1 MKHRIKD
8 KRIIKPLFYT
18 LSGFFIISILA
29 ISLYS
34 LLGITHKDKIF
45 PGIYI
50 GSIDLSNKSRE
61 EAKRM
66 INQRIDAFNQSG
78 IIFQYGS
85 KNIYIYPISS
95 SVDGETTERL
105 ISFDIDEAID
115 KSFRTGRS
123 DIFWKDFFDRIRLS
137 VFQQKEYANLA
148 VQVDNGRIQEIIEED
163 LLDYKYKNAAYYL
176 DMDGGIGISSE
187 SKGKGFY
194 YDPMVLENNLSKFDF
209 SRIDLIGLDELP
221 QISEEDCL
229 EKKEE
234 VKNLLTIA
242 PITLKYNDGKWFIDK
257 KQLLEW
263 ITIGKNE
270 NNENIVQMDKA
281 KIITYLNE
289 KVSPYIGI
297 KPVKPKFSI
306 ENERVKDFEP
316 GKEGFELDIGLA
328 SDALLKLPET
338 KMNELALETKVVA
351 EASDVKDVN
360 GSSLGIKEII
370 GYNSLSFGNSSSS
383 RIKNIKNGASK
394 INGVLI
400 KPGEEFST
408 IKVLGEI
415 EEKNG
420 YVKEAV
426 INGKA
431 ISQEVGGGL
440 CHLSTTLFRTVLN
453 TGLPVTMRQ
462 NHSYNMGYYS
472 PAGTDATI
480 YDPSPDFRFVNDTP
494 NYILIRS
501 WVAKSDLIIQFWGT
515 KDGRTIT
522 TTKPVAYNF
531 VQPQAAK
538 MIKSKNL
545 ATGKVSC
552 SYPAYTGADVYFDYK
567 ITYPDGTKKEN
578 RFLSHYVPR
587 QGICYVGE

>member
-1 MKHRIKD
+1 MRHRIKN
-8 KRIIKPLFYT
+8 KRIIKPLFYI
-18 LSGFFIISILA
+18 LSGFFIILLLS
-29 ISLYS
+29 ISLYC
-34 LLGITHKDKIF
+34 LLGVSYKDKIL
-45 PGIYI
+45 PGILI
-50 GSIDLSNKSRE
+50 GSIDISNKSKE

-66 INQRIDAFNQSG
+66 MNQRIDTFNQSG
-78 IIFQYGS
+78 IIFQYDLR
-85 KNIYIYPISS
+85 NIYIYPISS
-95 SVDGETTERL
+95 SIDGETTENL
-105 ISFDIDEAID
+105 ISFDVDGAID
-115 KSFRTGRS
+115 KSFEIGRS
-123 DIFWKDFFDRIRLS
+123 NIFWKDFFDRIRLS
-137 VFQQKEYANLA
+137 IFQQKEYTNLA
-148 VQVDNGRIQEIIEED
+148 VQVDNERIIGIIEED
-163 LLDYKYKNAAYYL
+163 LLDYKYKNAAYY
-176 DMDGGIGISSE
+176 MDIDGEIGISPE
-187 SKGKGFY
+187 SKGKKFY
-194 YDPMVLENNLSKFDF
+194 YDPIILESNLSKFDF
-209 SRIDLIGLDELP
+209 SKIDLTSLDELP

-234 VKNLLTIA
+234 VESLLTIA
-242 PITLKYNDGKWFIDK
+242 PITLKYNDGKWLIDK

-270 NNENIVQMDKA
+270 KNENIVQMDKI
-281 KIITYLNE
+281 KIVTYLNE

-297 KPVKPKFSI
+297 KPIKPKFSI

-328 SDALLKLPET
+328 SDALSKLPET
-338 KMNELALETKVVA
+338 RMNELTLETKIVA
-351 EASDVKDVN
+351 EVSDVKDVN
-360 GSSLGIKEII
+360 GLSLGIKEII
-370 GYNSLSFGNSSSS
+370 GRNSLSFGNSSTS

-394 INGVLI
+394 IDGILI

-408 IKVLGEI
+408 IKTLGSI
-415 EEKNG
+415 EEENG
-420 YVKEAV
+420 FVKEAV

-453 TGLPVTMRQ
+453 AGLPVTMRQ

-472 PAGTDATI
+472 PSGTDATI
-480 YDPSPDFRFVNDTP
+480 YDPAPDFRFVNDTP

-501 WVAKSDLIIQFWGT
+501 WVVKSDLIIQFWGT

-522 TTKPVAYNF
+522 TTKPVAYNL

-567 ITYPDGTKKEN
+567 ITYSDGTKKEN